1 MWPPRLLRLALALP
15 LLLGAHAFSNPW
27 EALPPAFDADGMCPQ
42 GPVGDAMCDSE
53 AVERANSEQLHS
65 ILQEITNATFF
76 RLWRVDLHAVCPF
89 ERFASDTLSCAPVA
103 VAETS
108 TAPFLDEKLKGVFEP
123 TAVAASSCSV
133 EAHPELSF
141 EASDL
146 TTDLVD
152 TTISRA
158 EDEAADMQSTTAPCD
173 DEELPQFW
181 LDMCARIPTSSGQ
194 VVNLRLNPESD
205 TGYNGS
211 EIWASMYQE
220 NCFVRA
226 SQPSSMCLE
235 ERVLYRLLS
244 GMHASTNLHVAM
256 HHNSSH
262 SLHSGPVAI
271 FLRHFSNEKAERLR
285 DLHFAFVVLLRAV
298 QKGSDFI
305 RAYPF
310 HVGVSAD
317 EGKRTTALV
326 HRLLDSCI
334 LQSCASVFSA
344 FDEAMLFQKPHE
356 HTWWSLKRQFKG
368 VFQNISKIVDCVPCQ
383 KCRLHGKLQL
393 LGLGTA
399 LKWLLLP
406 ADLIQTTTSRE
417 ELVALVNTLSKFS
430 RAIAW
435 ARQLSA
441 RAFTEKA
448 AAAEK
453 AAAVTARQSDQR
465 PSGSAH
471 PLSDAVRMIA
481 SLARD
486 SQISSEQEMTLLR
499 LALSNDPAITSL
511 VEHYGDDASR
521 YFSLVADARGRSFVG
536 SSPAIAVG
544 STL

>member
-1 MWPPRLLRLALALP
+1 MAPTLQRRLALALC
-15 LLLGAHAFSNPW
+15 LGLALGARAFSNPW
-27 EALPPAFDADGMCPQ
+27 EALPPSYDDDGTCPR
-42 GPVGDAMCDSE
+42 GPVGDATCDSE

-65 ILQEITNATFF
+65 ILQEITDATFF
-76 RLWRVDLHAVCPF
+76 RLWRVDLHAACPF
-89 ERFASDTLSCAPVA
+89 ERFAAAASTCAPVA
-103 VAETS
+103 APEPPA
-108 TAPFLDEKLKGVFEP
+108 APFLMAGRLSALEPAGV
-123 TAVAASSCSV
+123 AVSSCSV

-158 EDEAADMQSTTAPCD
+158 EDEAADLQSTAAPCD

-244 GMHASTNLHVAM
+244 GMHASTNLHVALL
-256 HHNSSH
+256 HNASH
-262 SLHSGPVAI
+262 SLHVGAVPL
-271 FLRHFSNEKAERLR
+271 FTRHFSGDKSARLR

-305 RAYPF
+305 RTYPF

-317 EGKRTTALV
+317 EGRRTAALV
-326 HRLLDSCI
+326 QRLLDSCI

-344 FDEAMLFQKPHE
+344 FDEATLFQKPHE

-368 VFQNISKIVDCVPCQ
+368 VFQNISAIVDCVPCQ

-406 ADLIQTTTSRE
+406 ADLIQTATSRE

-430 RAIAW
+430 RSIAW

-441 RAFTEKA
+441 RAHTERA
-448 AAAEK
+448 AASSARRAE
-453 AAAVTARQSDQR
+453 QR
-465 PSGSAH
+465 AEPPGAD

-481 SLARD
+481 ALAR
-486 SQISSEQEMTLLR
+486 SAQISAAQEATLLR
-499 LALSNDPAITSL
+499 LAIAHDPAITSL
-511 VEHYGDDASR
+511 MQAYGSDAGR
-521 YFSLVADARGRSFVG
+521 YFALVADARTSTLG
-536 SSPAIAVG
+536 SAPSAAVIG